1 MKQKVLEK
9 QNLLLTLQLRRKELK
24 LLTINEALQIL
35 GFKEHKFQEPKKEE
49 EETGEDEEEEEDFI
63 DPYSSNNKI

>member
-35 GFKEHKFQEPKKEE
+35 QEPKEEE

-63 DPYSSNNKI
+63 DPYSSNN